1 MTEINEQQKQIE
13 NGIENI
19 NVKEEN
25 SKEKRTIKIVE
36 KTEMKEDL
44 RRLEDIDVD
53 KIIVGEANP
62 RKTDPEKD
70 INILI
75 ESMRR
80 FGLMNPIEVRKRR
93 KRDDGD
99 SIIYMVNEGQRRTMA
114 ARALGWT
121 KIKAWILPDTGEY
134 PIEDDPERAFREQV
148 DKLDLDP
155 RDRSIRILE
164 LKDKYNGD
172 WILLSEMLNRPAA
185 TLQNWAKIGEMSQ
198 EMQKM
203 ISEDKIG
210 ETVAR
215 KIARYSEVSPS
226 ELVKIAERVGSL
238 KGDTKRRDAIIE
250 HIKKKPDTTVEEID
264 KKFIS
269 ENREEGLSMTISFNP
284 RVAKAIRDICE
295 KRSEEPGEFIKGI
308 ITKYLEDKGVF
319 EP

>member
-1 MTEINEQQKQIE
+1 MIEDKE
-13 NGIENI
+13 NGTENKGI
-19 NVKEEN
+19 DVKEEN
-25 SKEKRTIKIVE
+25 SKEKKTIKIVE

-80 FGLMNPIEVRKRR
+80 FGLMNPIEIRKI
-93 KRDDGD
+93 KDEDV
-99 SIIYMVNEGQRRTMA
+99 YMVNEGQRRTMA
-114 ARALGWT
+114 AKALGWA

-134 PIEDDPERAFREQV
+134 PIEDDSERAFREQV

-172 WILLSEMLNRPAA
+172 WILLSEMLNRPVA
-185 TLQNWAKIGEMSQ
+185 TLQKRTKIGEMPQ